1 MAKHAKVVCSR
12 VKEAVNLNLR
22 VFSKRLKNGTLY
34 TFEPRRGIKP
44 LDWASRRA
52 GENAAGYAG
61 DEFFLDARL
70 EDAKSFTDSVSGTM
84 VYKV

>member
-22 VFSKRLKNGTLY
+22 VFSKRLKNGTERFY

-44 LDWASRRA
+44 MLDWAFRRA

-61 DEFFLDARL
+61 DGFF
-70 EDAKSFTDSVSGTM
+70 T
-84 VYKV
+84 